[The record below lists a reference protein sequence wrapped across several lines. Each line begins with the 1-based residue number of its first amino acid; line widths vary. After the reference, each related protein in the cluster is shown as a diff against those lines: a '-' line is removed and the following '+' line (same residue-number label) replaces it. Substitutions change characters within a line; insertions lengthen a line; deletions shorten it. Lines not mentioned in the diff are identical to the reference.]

1 MPDTPTTAPAPAAPD
16 SRKLGLALAG
26 GGFRASLFHLGVLY
40 RLAQLDLLRRVEV
53 LSTVSGGSVV
63 GALYAL
69 LLKRERLRGAAATPA
84 TPAGRRLTRADY
96 VALVQELDRRL
107 TRAIRLNLRNALF
120 WNPLGVI
127 RVMFTR
133 FTLGERMANLY
144 ERYLYRDVV
153 AELRAAGLIADERPV
168 WKRWLWPGRIR
179 LQDVR
184 AQLAGHD
191 LPGGIEAHNTAE
203 SADPDGCAVTK
214 LVLNAT
220 CVNSGGRFWFS
231 SSEIG
236 DRYLGQ
242 FRFSEVAILEKY
254 RRLLRALPA
263 DRTYRQV
270 ASGPDPVTIGRD
282 AYARRTV
289 LLAVWL
295 RDRAAADGTA
305 SAGEWQELFA
315 GMARGRTPLDPL
327 ADADPGSLRQ
337 AKLPAWFVRRGVDY
351 RPPVLGGYTIPEHM
365 DRLWSALEKMDEPL
379 AQALRAFVG
388 EGDARRDL
396 LLDFVLE
403 LYWLRSADAVSPT
416 IARDLERLTLGLAV
430 GASAAFPPVFSPITS
445 FGFYDDALVA
455 RLGLSDGGVFDN
467 MGIVA
472 LIDEGCDYIIA
483 SDTSAP
489 FARQQSSTM
498 SRFGLPARLMEILM
512 MDLASM
518 QRDALR
524 ERRRWSE
531 QVGLV
536 SEGHAALRRRL
547 EAAGVPTAGLDA
559 VQRQLDAFHAPR
571 RLKGL
576 AYFGIPSPDVG
587 TGAAPPPAR
596 GSVMDR
602 AALADTRTDLDGFGD
617 AEIAALV
624 LAGYERADMYVR
636 AYLPDFRPAGSDA
649 LWNAPLEP
657 PRPAPDPDRINAVI
671 RASQHRF
678 FRSLRLRGWWSL
690 IPLTWTVA
698 AATALAFG
706 LSRVRLDVADAIA
719 RLPDG
724 IARLTVW
731 DGWRTIPLGWGVL
744 AALGVALLVL
754 LVRKIGSGGRTRRRW
769 VGWVGKWALGS
780 AGLLVFSFGWIPAAA
795 FVGLLFVYAWVNWLV
810 FHQPF
815 LRLASL
821 ERVLPRS
828 RPGR

>member
-1 MPDTPTTAPAPAAPD
+1 MPDARTTTSAPSASD
-16 SRKLGLALAG
+16 GRKLGLALAG

-53 LSTVSGGSVV
+53 LSTVSGGSVI

-69 LLKRERLRGAAATPA
+69 LLKRERLRGTAGGSA

-96 VALVQELDRRL
+96 IALVQELDRRL
-107 TRAIRLNLRNALF
+107 TRAIKLNLRNALF

-133 FTLGERMANLY
+133 YTLAERMSNLY

-153 AELRAAGLIADERPV
+153 AKLRAAGLITDERPF

-184 AQLAGHD
+184 AQLAGRD

-203 SADPDGCAVTK
+203 STDADGCAVTK

-220 CVNSGGRFWFS
+220 CVNSGGRFWLS

-236 DRYLGQ
+236 DWYLGQ
-242 FRFSEVAILEKY
+242 FRFSEVAILTQY

-263 DRTYRQV
+263 AFTYRQV
-270 ASGPDPVTIGRD
+270 ASGPDSVTIGRD

-295 RDRAAADGTA
+295 RDRAADGTVA
-305 SAGEWQELFA
+305 AGEWQELFA
-315 GMARGRTPLDPL
+315 GMARDRTPLDRL
-327 ADADPGSLRQ
+327 ADADPGALRQ
-337 AKLPAWFVRRGVDY
+337 AKLPAWFVRRGVHY
-351 RPPVLGGYTIPEHM
+351 EPPVLGGYTIAEHM
-365 DRLWSALEKMDEPL
+365 DRLWSALEKIDEPL
-379 AQALRAFVG
+379 AHALRAFA
-388 EGDARRDL
+388 EASDARRDL
-396 LLDFVLE
+396 LLDFLLE
-403 LYWLRSADAVSPT
+403 LYWLQSADVVSPT
-416 IARDLERLTLGLAV
+416 IARDLDRLTLGLAV

-455 RLGLSDGGVFDN
+455 RLGLTDGGVFDN
-467 MGIVA
+467 MGIIA

-483 SDTSAP
+483 SDTSGV
-489 FARQQSSTM
+489 FVRQQSSTM
-498 SRFGLPARLMEILM
+498 TRLGLPARLMEILM

-518 QRDALR
+518 QRGALR

-531 QVGLV
+531 QISLA
-536 SEGHAALRRRL
+536 SEGHAALRRQL
-547 EAAGVPTAGLDA
+547 AAAGVPTAGLDT

-576 AYFGIPSPDVG
+576 AYFGIPSPDIG
-587 TGAAPPPAR
+587 TGATPLRAGGA
-596 GSVMDR
+596 VIDR

-624 LAGYERADMYVR
+624 LAGYDRADMYVR
-636 AYLPDFRPAGSDA
+636 AYLPDFRPAGSDE

-671 RASQHRF
+671 RVAKHRF

-706 LSRVRLDVADAIA
+706 LSRVRLDVAEAVM

-744 AALGVALLVL
+744 GAIGIALLVT
-754 LVRKIGSGGRTRRRW
+754 LVRTIGSRGRTRRRW
-769 VGWVGKWALGS
+769 LGWLGKWALGS
-780 AGLLVFSFGWIPAAA
+780 AGLLVFFFGWIPAAA
-795 FVGLLFVYAWVNWLV
+795 FVAALFVYAWVNWLV
-810 FHQPF
+810 FHKPF

-821 ERVLPRS
+821 ERVLPRTRS
-828 RPGR
+828 AR